1 MCERK
6 PEVWLNNNLPYEGH
20 REMISVAIP
29 VYNEEEIVHLLH
41 QRVSDVMAGIDE
53 SWEVVYVNDGSKDS
67 TLSLLLDLQ
76 ALDPHVVVVDLSRN
90 FGHVGALT
98 AGLQTARGDAVI
110 IMDGDLQ
117 DPPEVIPEMV
127 EAWRNGAQVVTTI
140 RRSRKESRRHLAVLF
155 SLWYR
160 VLGMMSDFPIPLNS
174 GIFGLLDRTALNAFN
189 SLPEVNRYLP
199 GVRAWIGYRTSVVY
213 YDRDD
218 RAAGNGKL
226 NIASRIKY
234 AWDGITGYSMKP
246 IRMMSYAGA
255 ASVAFALFFAAVLI
269 AVSLF
274 SNPVAAAYGTTAAVF
289 FMGGVQMLCA
299 GVLGEYIGRIYDQV
313 RQRPLSLINHIY
325 RAEAASATGRD
336 RSTVSIAA

>member
-1 MCERK
+1 
-6 PEVWLNNNLPYEGH
+6 
-20 REMISVAIP
+20 
-29 VYNEEEIVHLLH
+29 
-41 QRVSDVMAGIDE
+41 
-53 SWEVVYVNDGSKDS
+53 
-67 TLSLLLDLQ
+67 
-76 ALDPHVVVVDLSRN
+76 
-90 FGHVGALT
+90 
-98 AGLQTARGDAVI
+98 
-110 IMDGDLQ
+110 
-117 DPPEVIPEMV
+117 
-127 EAWRNGAQVVTTI
+127 
-140 RRSRKESRRHLAVLF
+140 
-155 SLWYR
+155 
-160 VLGMMSDFPIPLNS
+160 MMSDFPIPLNS

-218 RAAGNGKL
+218 RAAGDGKL

-255 ASVAFALFFAAVLI
+255 ASVAFALLFAAVLI
-269 AVSLF
+269 AVSVF